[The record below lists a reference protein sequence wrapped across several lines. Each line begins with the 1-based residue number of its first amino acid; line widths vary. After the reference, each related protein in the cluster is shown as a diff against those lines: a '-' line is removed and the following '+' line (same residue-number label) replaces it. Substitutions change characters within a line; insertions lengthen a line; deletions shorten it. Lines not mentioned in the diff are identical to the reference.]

1 MRTKP
6 SPLYGGRVVGIHG
19 TGDIGKTSFCK
30 VLCDELNVKFEG
42 KVFPAELGS
51 KSEIELHR

>member
-6 SPLYGGRVVGIHG
+6 SPLNGVHVVGIHG

-30 VLCDELNVKFEG
+30 VFCDELNVKFEG
-42 KVFPAELGS
+42 KAFSCRIGKQE
-51 KSEIELHR
+51 